1 MADVRFALAFLA
13 ASNGS
18 HRAIASQGFRGAA
31 AKTQPAPSE
40 DRSPSAFDSTI
51 CRLPVDFQNPRDQ
64 TRAFGAP
71 IGRPRNI
78 PSQSI
83 AGFNCFEA
91 DGTLKVPPTAFRT

>member
-18 HRAIASQGFRGAA
+18 HRAIAGQGFQCLA

-40 DRSPSAFDSTI
+40 DPSPSAFDSTI

-83 AGFNCFEA
+83 AAFICFEA